1 MAMYIPPPDPSLL
14 PPAETAEATIDVVHG
29 SAQPGVED
37 SVLAGVEARELE
49 LESLQ
54 KPRSMLRRGWEVF
67 AENKL
72 ALVGLGTV
80 VFMILFCFI
89 GPLIYHTNQVNTNL
103 ADYLCPPSAGHLLGC
118 NDVGYDELGRLMV
131 GGQVSLE
138 VGFAAAFV
146 SVLIGTFY
154 GAISGYIGGP
164 VDSFLMRIVDAGLSI
179 PYIMV
184 VIILSVVFHPN
195 TAIMIFIIAAFYWL
209 GVARLVRGETLTLRT
224 REYVQAVKVAG
235 GGSMR
240 AVTRH
245 VVPNAIG
252 TIIVQATFAV
262 ADSILI
268 LAGLGFL
275 GLGVQPPATDWGTM
289 LSNGLTYL
297 QGGGYWWL
305 IYPPG
310 IAIIVTCIAFNF
322 IGDALRDAF
331 ETRLQR
337 R

>member
-1 MAMYIPPPDPSLL
+1 MTMLTPPPDV
-14 PPAETAEATIDVVHG
+14 PPAGLNPEVIADDAGLTA
-29 SAQPGVED
+29 
-37 SVLAGVEARELE
+37 VEAAELG
-49 LESLQ
+49 LTPTA
-54 KPRSMLRRGWEVF
+54 KPRGLVRRAWEVF

-72 ALVGLGTV
+72 ALVSLGFI
-80 VFMILFCFI
+80 VFIVLFCFV
-89 GPLIYHTNQVNTNL
+89 GPIVYHTDQIHTNL
-103 ADYLCPPSAGHLLGC
+103 SNYLCKPSGSHLLGC
-118 NDVGYDELGRLMV
+118 DDLGYDQLGRLMV

-138 VGFAAAFV
+138 VGVAAALV
-146 SVLIGTFY
+146 AVIVGTLY
-154 GAISGYIGGP
+154 GAISGFIGGAF
-164 VDSFLMRIVDAGLSI
+164 DSFLMRVVDAGLAL

-184 VIILSVVFHPN
+184 IIILSVVFHP
-195 TAIMIFIIAAFYWL
+195 TPAIMIFIIAVFYWQS
-209 GVARLVRGETLTLRT
+209 VARLVRGETLSLRT
-224 REYVQAVKVAG
+224 REYVQAVKVIG
-235 GGSMR
+235 GRRLR
-240 AVTRH
+240 AVIRH

-275 GLGVQPPATDWGTM
+275 ALGVQPPSTDWGSM
-289 LSNGLTYL
+289 LSGGLTYL

-310 IAIIVTCIAFNF
+310 IAIILTCIAFNF

>member
-1 MAMYIPPPDPSLL
+1 MSMITPPPDP
-14 PPAETAEATIDVVHG
+14 G
-29 SAQPGVED
+29 
-37 SVLAGVEARELE
+37 AGVEVIQEAEQADPGALTAVEAAELG
-49 LESLQ
+49 LTPAA

-72 ALVGLGTV
+72 ALASLV
-80 VFMILFCFI
+80 VLILIVAFCFI
-89 GPLIYHTNQVNTNL
+89 GPLLYHTNQVNTNL
-103 ADYLCPPSAGHLLGC
+103 SQYLCKPSAAHLLGC
-118 NDVGYDELGRLMV
+118 NDVGYDQLGRLMV
-131 GGQVSLE
+131 GGQTSLE
-138 VGFAAAFV
+138 VGVAAAIV
-146 SVLIGTFY
+146 AVLIGTLY
-154 GAISGYIGGP
+154 GALSGFIGGS
-164 VDSFLMRIVDAGLSI
+164 VDSFMMRIVDAGLSL
-179 PYIMV
+179 PYLMV
-184 VIILSVVFHPN
+184 IIILSVIFHPS
-195 TAIMIFIIAAFYWL
+195 TITMIFIIAVFYWL

-224 REYVQAVKVAG
+224 REYVQAVKVLG
-235 GGSMR
+235 GNNSR
-240 AVTRH
+240 AIIRH
-245 VVPNAIG
+245 IVPNAIG

-275 GLGVQPPATDWGTM
+275 GYGVQPPATDWGSM

-297 QGGGYWWL
+297 QSADYWWL

-310 IAIIVTCIAFNF
+310 IAIILTCIAFNF

>member
-1 MAMYIPPPDPSLL
+1 MATYIPPPDPTLL
-14 PPAETAEATIDVVHG
+14 PSADPPAVVDVVHG
-29 SAQPGVED
+29 SAKPDVED
-37 SVLAGVEARELE
+37 SVLAGVEAQELDAE
-49 LESLQ
+49 PLQ

-72 ALVGLGTV
+72 ALVGVGII
-80 VFMILFCFI
+80 VFIVLFCFV

-103 ADYLCPPSAGHLLGC
+103 ANYLCPPSASHLLGC

-138 VGFAAAFV
+138 VGFAAAIV
-146 SVLIGTFY
+146 SVFIGTFY

-184 VIILSVVFHPN
+184 VIILSVIFHPN

-224 REYVQAVKVAG
+224 REYVQAVKISG
-235 GGSMR
+235 GGSLR

-245 VVPNAIG
+245 VVPNSIG

-297 QGGGYWWL
+297 QSGNYWWL
-305 IYPPG
+305 IYPAG
-310 IAIIVTCIAFNF
+310 IAIIVTCMAFNF

>member
-1 MAMYIPPPDPSLL
+1 MSMITPPPDPGAAVEVIQE
-14 PPAETAEATIDVVHG
+14 AEQVDPGALTA
-29 SAQPGVED
+29 
-37 SVLAGVEARELE
+37 VEAAELG
-49 LESLQ
+49 LTPAA

-72 ALVGLGTV
+72 ALASLV
-80 VFMILFCFI
+80 VLILIVLFCFI

-103 ADYLCPPSAGHLLGC
+103 ANYLCKPSAAHLLGC
-118 NDVGYDELGRLMV
+118 NDVGYDQLGRLMV
-131 GGQVSLE
+131 GGQTSLE
-138 VGFAAAFV
+138 VGVAAAIV
-146 SVLIGTFY
+146 AVLIGTLY
-154 GAISGYIGGP
+154 GALSGFIGGS
-164 VDSFLMRIVDAGLSI
+164 VDSFMMRIVDAGLSL
-179 PYIMV
+179 PYLMV
-184 VIILSVVFHPN
+184 IIILSVIFHPS
-195 TAIMIFIIAAFYWL
+195 TITMIFIIAVFYWL

-224 REYVQAVKVAG
+224 REYVQAVKVLG
-235 GGSMR
+235 GNNSR
-240 AVTRH
+240 AIIRH
-245 VVPNAIG
+245 IVPNAIG

-275 GLGVQPPATDWGTM
+275 GYGVQPPATDWGSM

-297 QGGGYWWL
+297 QSADYWWL

-310 IAIIVTCIAFNF
+310 IAIILTCIAFNF